1 MRGERSLMWFG
12 WGFFFIPLCLIFGA
26 IAIYYFIVTSRNSC
40 SSHYTP
46 RYNSTSRARAILD
59 ERYARGEI
67 TREEFLEMKKELE
80 R

>member
-1 MRGERSLMWFG
+1 MWFGWG
-12 WGFFFIPLCLIFGA
+12 WGFFFIPVCLIVGA
-26 IAIYYFIVTSRNSC
+26 IVIYYLIVSSRNNC
-40 SSHYTP
+40 HSHYTP
-46 RYNSTSRARAILD
+46 RYTNANSASRAREIIA

>member
-1 MRGERSLMWFG
+1 MWFG
-12 WGFFFIPLCLIFGA
+12 WGFFFVPVCLIFGA
-26 IAIYYFIVTSRNSC
+26 IVIYFLVVSSRSSC
-40 SSHYTP
+40 YSQYTP
-46 RYNSTSRARAILD
+46 RHSNANTSRAREIIA

>member
-1 MRGERSLMWFG
+1 MWFG
-12 WGFFFIPLCLIFGA
+12 WGFFFVPMCLVFGG
-26 IAIYYFIVTSRNSC
+26 IVIYYLIVSSRNC
-40 SSHYTP
+40 CHSHYTP
-46 RYNSTSRARAILD
+46 RYANADSKSRARVILS

>member
-1 MRGERSLMWFG
+1 MRGEESLMWFG

-26 IAIYYFIVTSRNSC
+26 IAIYYFIFASRNSC
-40 SSHYTP
+40 SYEHTP
-46 RYNSTSRARAILD
+46 RHSSASRARAILD

-67 TREEFLEMKKELE
+67 SKEEFMEIKKELE

>member
-1 MRGERSLMWFG
+1 MWFG
-12 WGFFFIPLCLIFGA
+12 WGFFFIPFCLFVGA
-26 IAIYYFIVTSRNSC
+26 IAIYYLIISSRNSC
-40 SSHYTP
+40 KTSYTP
-46 RYNSTSRARAILD
+46 QYNSSNGARDILF

>member
-1 MRGERSLMWFG
+1 MWFG

-26 IAIYYFIVTSRNSC
+26 IAIWYFIVASKNNC
-40 SSHYTP
+40 HSHYTP
-46 RYNSTSRARAILD
+46 RYKSTSRAVEILA

-67 TREEFLEMKKELE
+67 NKEEYVQTRKELE